1 MGMIDHYNWSVNNS
15 HNDWW
20 VNLTNHIPHSKHPQ
34 KTIVLVGNLHIWH
47 HLMEVFNIWAMRLLW
62 VAIILIKPGV
72 QNSHTNQWRGL
83 FWMAEMKKKSAQN
96 PLPVIPFHP
105 GRCNQNRI
113 PSSWMIIAG
122 FWARVF
128 FWTPFFSST
137 ITVNDIPISPYF
149 EWLKAHVLLTMDCDQ
164 PPRRVG

>member
-1 MGMIDHYNWSVNNS
+1 MMGMIDHYNWSVNNS

-83 FWMAEMKKKSAQN
+83 FLMAEIKKKVLKTRCPSFHFILVAATRTGF
-96 PLPVIPFHP
+96 PVHGWSSPVS
-105 GRCNQNRI
+105 GR
-113 PSSWMIIAG
+113 G
-122 FWARVF
+122 FF
-128 FWTPFFSST
+128 FELPFFHQPSLSM
-137 ITVNDIPISPYF
+137 ISQYPHILND
-149 EWLKAHVLLTMDCDQ
+149 
-164 PPRRVG
+164 